1 MLAVASPHDLPQ
13 FTACGVTIGNF
24 DGVHL
29 GHQTL
34 VRHTLDVCR
43 QEGMPCVLV
52 TFWPHP
58 RMVVGGKAHHPLHS
72 RERRMELLAELGVE
86 YVLELPFDRDM
97 AALEPEDF
105 IDRYLMPCHM
115 RRLLTGHDFC
125 LGRGRSGHGQVLA
138 AIGGRK
144 GFTVEQLEA
153 VEVDGVI
160 VSSSRLREL
169 VMLGD
174 VATAARLLGRDFG
187 FSGRVVHGDGR
198 GKGLG
203 FPTANLEPPATL
215 LPARGVYASRLL
227 VNGVL
232 CPSVTNVG
240 CKPTFAGQELTVE
253 SFVLEDVPNLYGR
266 ELRLDFV
273 ARLRDECKFPNAEAL
288 IAQIDTD
295 IASARA
301 ILGLAL

>member
-1 MLAVASPHDLPQ
+1 MLAVASPQALPHLS
-13 FTACGVTIGNF
+13 ACGVTIGNF
-24 DGVHL
+24 DGVHV

-34 VRHTLDVCR
+34 VRHALDVCR
-43 QEGMPCVLV
+43 REDMPCVLV

-58 RMVVGGKAHHPLHS
+58 RMVVGGKPHHPLHS

-86 YVLELPFDRDM
+86 YVLELPFDRAM
-97 AALEPEDF
+97 ASLGPEEF
-105 IDRYLMPCHM
+105 VARYLMPCHM
-115 RRLLTGHDFC
+115 RRLLTGYDFC

-138 AIGGRK
+138 AIGERL

-153 VEVDGVI
+153 VVVDGVI

-169 VMLGD
+169 VIQGD
-174 VATAARLLGRDFG
+174 VAAAARLLGRDFG
-187 FSGRVVHGDGR
+187 FCGRVVHGDGR

-203 FPTANLEPPATL
+203 FPTANLEPPTTL
-215 LPARGVYASRLL
+215 LPARGVYATRLL
-227 VNGVL
+227 VDGVL
-232 CPSVTNVG
+232 RPAVTNVG
-240 CKPTFAGQELTVE
+240 CKPTFDGQELTVE

-273 ARLRDECKFPNAEAL
+273 ARLRDECHFPDAAAL
-288 IAQIDTD
+288 VAQIDKD
-295 IASARA
+295 VASARA